1 MVKERDR
8 GTTPIPA
15 LTRLMHSREKTVE
28 QTSLSVH
35 QGQRAKPGALRA
47 GGLVATGMSDLP
59 KFKCLMNWAATFRTY
74 SRVNLKVYTPVRPE
88 EYV

>member
-35 QGQRAKPGALRA
+35 QGQRAKPDLRRRSH
-47 GGLVATGMSDLP
+47 VATGMSDLP